1 VRALKRQLDQA
12 VDEREQLRRQV
23 ADLTAAR
30 QRALQQAG
38 ALPQAPEG
46 ATAKQAP
53 PRAGDVESRLS
64 EVEKKLDRLLK
75 ALERQPQP
83 EASQRPPPKSGY

>member
-1 VRALKRQLDQA
+1 

-30 QRALQQAG
+30 QRADYARALQQAG
-38 ALPQAPEG
+38 ALPQPPQG

-53 PRAGDVESRLS
+53 PRAGDVESRLG

-83 EASQRPPPKSGY
+83 EAPKRP